1 MDIKEAIERRDSL
14 KARRARLVETI
25 SKFNAG
31 IRFDARLRGYAVSHY
46 AGDIDDVSFT
56 KDEVFSFLQRE
67 VDQIDAE
74 LAKMKPVFE
83 TANLALK
90 SIFPDS

>member
-1 MDIKEAIERRDSL
+1 MDIAQAIERRDSL
-14 KARRARLVETI
+14 KTQRARLVDAL

-31 IRFDARLRGYAVSHY
+31 VRFEGRFSGHTVSHY
-46 AGDIDDVSFT
+46 AGDIAEVSLT

-74 LAKMKPVFE
+74 LDKMKPVFE
-83 TANLALK
+83 TANMALK